1 MVLERE
7 TKMEDVKQGK
17 ILNIAYSGVEGAFAN
32 IAAKNIFPDM
42 NMVACSDFSEAYE
55 SVVNDTCDFAVLPIE
70 NSYAGEV
77 GHVMDLMFSGNLNV
91 VGIYYLRVTH
101 NLLAIKGAK
110 IEDIKTVISHPQA
123 LEQCRGYIKEHGF
136 EKIQAKNTAYSAK
149 QVSEKGDK
157 SLAAIASAET
167 ALLYDLEVLDY
178 KINESD
184 DNTTRFAVLSKKKTA
199 HFSDEGVYIGES
211 NKDTATLSFNADYIL
226 KNENP
231 GHRNNGNNMFI
242 LMFTVKHE
250 AGALAK
256 AIAAIGDEG
265 FNMKALRSRPLKG
278 LAWQY
283 YFYVEAE
290 GTPDDNRGKSMLK
303 ELSKHCLMYKVLGT
317 YRAD

>member
-1 MVLERE
+1 MVLERK

-110 IEDIKTVISHPQA
+110 LEDIKTVISHPQA
-123 LEQCRGYIKEHGF
+123 LEQCRGYIKAHGF
-136 EKIQAKNTAYSAK
+136 EKIQEKNTAFSAK

-157 SLAAIASAET
+157 SLAAIASVET
-167 ALLYDLEVLDY
+167 AKLYGLEVLAHE
-178 KINESD
+178 INESN
-184 DNTTRFAVLSKKKTA
+184 DNTTRFAVLSKKKIA
-199 HFSDEGVYIGES
+199 HFNDEGVYIGS
-211 NKDTATLSFNADYIL
+211 ASQDKDVRFFRRRRQRIFLMKVYIS
-226 KNENP
+226 E
-231 GHRNNGNNMFI
+231 
-242 LMFTVKHE
+242 
-250 AGALAK
+250 K
-256 AIAAIGDEG
+256 AIRIQPPYLLMQIIFLRMKIQGIAIMATTCLSLCLQLS
-265 FNMKALRSRPLKG
+265 MKLVP
-278 LAWQY
+278 
-283 YFYVEAE
+283 
-290 GTPDDNRGKSMLK
+290 
-303 ELSKHCLMYKVLGT
+303 
-317 YRAD
+317 

>member
-1 MVLERE
+1 
-7 TKMEDVKQGK
+7 MEDVKKGK
-17 ILNIAYSGVEGAFAN
+17 TLNIAYSGVEGAFAN

-123 LEQCRGYIKEHGF
+123 LEQCRGYIKAHGF
-136 EKIQAKNTAYSAK
+136 EKIQEKNTAFSAK

-157 SLAAIASAET
+157 SLAAIASVET
-167 ALLYDLEVLDY
+167 AKLYDLEVLAHE
-178 KINESD
+178 INESN
-184 DNTTRFAVLSKKKTA
+184 DNTTRFAVLSKKKIAYFT
-199 HFSDEGVYIGES
+199 DEGVYIGS
-211 NKDTATLSFNADYIL
+211 TTQDKDAMSKHAQKIL
-226 KNENP
+226 DTENP
-231 GHRNNGNNMFI
+231 GHHHSGNNMFI